1 MKSRSGNRYP
11 IHRRRK
17 VPKSIAKTPIKV
29 TVDIRP
35 GPASPAKQAQW
46 RRVWRKLVTE
56 AKQEAGHEN
65 G

>member
-1 MKSRSGNRYP
+1 M
-11 IHRRRK
+11 
-17 VPKSIAKTPIKV
+17 PKSIAKTPIKV